1 MRRTQL
7 TFDVQGSNHKDLVE
21 QARIRYAEYV
31 GVPDAPLP
39 PATSMEVH
47 SETVAGDGTIVTW
60 EGTVTVS
67 ITN

>member
-1 MRRTQL
+1 MRRTVV
-7 TFDVQGSNHKDLVE
+7 TFEVTGSDHKDLVE

-39 PATSMEVH
+39 PASTMEV
-47 SETVAGDGTIVTW
+47 SGEIQDGSGKISVWRGEVT
-60 EGTVTVS
+60 TH